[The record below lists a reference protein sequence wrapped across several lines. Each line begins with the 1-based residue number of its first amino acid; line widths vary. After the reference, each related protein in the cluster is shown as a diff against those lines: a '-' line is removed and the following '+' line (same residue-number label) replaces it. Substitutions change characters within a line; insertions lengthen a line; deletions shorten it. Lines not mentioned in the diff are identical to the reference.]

1 MVLTE
6 VKPEVAAATRLLQLL
21 RLVTRSLDDV
31 RSIVRE
37 SGAKLARSVRSLI
50 NHLCNPSSSKESEN
64 NIYSSFRNSA
74 KSEKDDSS
82 SKAAS
87 TALGWLVKY
96 GLNQSCAEATGFCLS
111 TLLCVVD
118 VSTPS
123 TLQPVLPDLI
133 GSLSMAMSGLEPA
146 ALNYLQV
153 RAAGEGI
160 SESSDR
166 GMSYDQLERVRL
178 QLAQSGPIAAAL
190 SKCLDMVKSIDIN
203 TQKAVI
209 PHLDSA
215 LRCGAGFATR
225 AAVADAVSSLCS
237 LCPSAFKFD
246 GNSSTNPTVRLLR
259 ALYFASERERGVG
272 ARDKMSF
279 ALGNLADLSPGC
291 SVRSLTIRAC
301 EKYTCSTGSNDDP
314 AARRAAAAAISA
326 ISVRASSQISD
337 GGPNDIWIRR
347 VFPLA
352 FIGKFDKDDKIAA
365 LWKNVWDE
373 GGQANVISGKNQS
386 HFGITLEENLLP
398 YITKLCID
406 ALNDVS
412 WSRRIVACS
421 ALVDLANKNIL
432 APAPRPLHT
441 KLQNEEFLSRAK
453 RRSKSSSEILSQLV
467 RMIFRNRYWNGKI
480 DVVKAAVKIVCLW
493 SSTSFYDD
501 IGQWAVYGFI
511 KSDDDRCIIRATIP
525 VCIDFESPNNL
536 FRGDRLLE
544 QVSKEN
550 VCSDKTDDM
559 ETENDEREVVIKNDS
574 QITSTE
580 HCKLNFEEMEKN
592 SKEEQQEAGILISE
606 DLNQNAKDD
615 GNSSVTVMGF
625 CRVLVSQAISHYWKK
640 SPSIYENESLLY
652 RAACL
657 QGASETLR
665 SLDSSDKTTLSRFSV
680 YKQSMSEDLTN
691 DLIEIIDRG
700 MMESVSKEK
709 QVKVPPLII
718 ARSIDCVASVF
729 WKNIGSASEKER
741 LLISKAL
748 EIFNSNCGGKQSAWT
763 VRESAALGS
772 SELAKFISADQLK
785 KVRIVEAFIDCSIQ
799 CLKDKKFWKVRLAGL
814 KILESLCN
822 RAIQKGSIE
831 NQDGQIILEA
841 LLPHKEQIVKL
852 ARRSLSDNES
862 KVTAISSTICGIISW
877 WP

>member
-1 MVLTE
+1 M
-6 VKPEVAAATRLLQLL
+6 
-21 RLVTRSLDDV
+21 

-37 SGAKLARSVRSLI
+37 SGEKLARSVRSLI
-50 NHLCNPSSSKESEN
+50 NHLCNPVSSKESEN
-64 NIYSSFRNSA
+64 NIYSSLKNTA
-74 KSEKDDSS
+74 KSEKVDST

-123 TLQPVLPDLI
+123 TLQPVIPELI
-133 GSLSMAMSGLEPA
+133 GSLAMAMSGLEPA

-153 RAAGEGI
+153 RAAGEGM
-160 SESSDR
+160 SESSER

-190 SKCLDMVKSIDIN
+190 SKCLDMVKSVDIN

-279 ALGNLADLSPGC
+279 ALGNLAELSPGS

-326 ISVRASSQISD
+326 ISVRASSQFSD
-337 GGPNDIWIRR
+337 GGTNDIWIRR

-352 FIGKFDKDDKIAA
+352 FIGKFDKDDKVAT

-406 ALNDVS
+406 SLNDVS
-412 WSRRIVACS
+412 WSRRVVACS
-421 ALVDLANKNIL
+421 ALVDLADKNIL

-441 KLQNEEFLSRAK
+441 KLQDEEFLTRAK
-453 RRSKSSSEILSQLV
+453 RRAKSSSEILSRLV
-467 RMIFRNRYWNGKI
+467 RMIIRNRYWNGKI
-480 DVVKAAVKIVCLW
+480 DVVKATVKIVCLW
-493 SSTSFYDD
+493 SSASFYDYV
-501 IGQWAVYGFI
+501 GEWSVFGFI
-511 KSDDDRCIIRATIP
+511 KSSNDSCTLRANIP
-525 VCIDFESPNNL
+525 VCIAFESPNDL
-536 FRGDRLLE
+536 FRGDGLLE
-544 QVSKEN
+544 RASTEN
-550 VCSDKTDDM
+550 VCSDKADDM
-559 ETENDEREVVIKNDS
+559 EIEDDEKNVVSKDDIH
-574 QITSTE
+574 ITSTE
-580 HCKLNFEEMEKN
+580 HCKLNFEEMENN
-592 SKEEQQEAGILISE
+592 SKEENQEAGVLLSE
-606 DLNQNAKDD
+606 DLYQNIKED
-615 GNSSVTVMGF
+615 GNDSVTVIGF
-625 CRVLVSQAISHYWKK
+625 CRVLVSQAISHYRKK
-640 SPSIYENESLLY
+640 SSSIYENESLLY

-665 SLDSSDKTTLSRFSV
+665 SLDSSDKTIMGRFSV
-680 YKQSMSEDLTN
+680 YKQSMCENLTDDLV
-691 DLIEIIDRG
+691 EIIDRS
-700 MMESVSKEK
+700 MVDPVSKEK
-709 QVKVPPLII
+709 KLKVPPLII
-718 ARSIDCVASVF
+718 ARSIDCLASVF
-729 WKNIGSASEKER
+729 WKNIGGASEKER
-741 LLISKAL
+741 ILISKAL

-772 SELAKFISADQLK
+772 AELAKFICAEQLK
-785 KVRIVEAFIDCSIQ
+785 KVRTVEAFIDCSVQ

-822 RAIQKGSIE
+822 RAIQKGSVQ
-831 NQDGQIILEA
+831 NQEGQIILEA
-841 LLPHKEQIVKL
+841 LLPYKEQIVKL